1 LGRGGEE
8 DGVTLTQICT
18 VELIDYIKGLRDSLS
33 PVQEVMDAVLE
44 QHGIRVLIK
53 RDDLIH
59 PVISG
64 NKWRKLRHNLREA
77 AMNDHHTVLTF
88 GGAFSNHIAAT
99 AHACRNA
106 GLDSIGIIRGD
117 ELKEEDLNSTLRE
130 AKRMGMELHFVSR
143 EAYRRKTEP
152 EFLEELKTQH
162 GRFYAVPEGG
172 ANGLGVKGCAELL
185 PEVDEHYDV
194 VCCAAGT
201 GTTLAGL
208 RISLPEGKQ
217 LLGFPALKGGEFLLD
232 EVARMTEESRLR
244 ITVPQAAFSLVTDYH
259 FGGYAKMTP
268 ELMRFIEGFQERT
281 GIPLDPIYTGKMMFG
296 IYDLIQKGRFE
307 KGTTLLAIHTGGLQ
321 GWEGIRHRAQQSE
334 REFSRQNEGGDLR
347 DSGED

>member
-1 LGRGGEE
+1 M
-8 DGVTLTQICT
+8 
-18 VELIDYIKGLRDSLS
+18 ELIDYIKGHRDSLS
-33 PVQEVMDAVLE
+33 PVQEVMDTVLAL
-44 QHGIRVLIK
+44 HGVRLLIK

-117 ELKEEDLNSTLRE
+117 ELTDEELNSTLCE
-130 AKRMGMELHFVSR
+130 AKNKGMELHFVSR

-232 EVARMTEESRLR
+232 EVKRLTEESRLR
-244 ITVPQAAFSLVTDYH
+244 ITAPQAAFSLVTDYH

-321 GWEGIRHRAQQSE
+321 GWEGMRNRAQQSE
-334 REFSRQNEGGDLR
+334 RESSRQNEAGDLR

>member
-1 LGRGGEE
+1 LLNIAKLDAKNSKHKSRTRQALGRGREK
-8 DGVTLTQICT
+8 DGVTLTQIWT
-18 VELIDYIKGLRDSLS
+18 VELIDYIKGHRDSLS
-33 PVQEVMDAVLE
+33 PVQEVMDEVLE
-44 QHGIRVLIK
+44 QQGIRILIK
-53 RDDLIH
+53 RDDLIN

-77 AMNDHHTVLTF
+77 ALHDHHTVLTF

-117 ELKEEDLNSTLRE
+117 ELKDEELNSTLRE
-130 AKRMGMELHFVSR
+130 AKNKGMELHFVSR
-143 EAYRRKTEP
+143 EAYRRKTES

-185 PEVDEHYDV
+185 PEVDEHYDA

-217 LLGFPALKGGEFLLD
+217 LLGFPALKGGAFLLD
-232 EVARMTEESRLR
+232 EVSRLMAESRLKIAAPHADFR
-244 ITVPQAAFSLVTDYH
+244 SSPIITLEA
-259 FGGYAKMTP
+259 TP
-268 ELMRFIEGFQERT
+268 
-281 GIPLDPIYTGKMMFG
+281 K
-296 IYDLIQKGRFE
+296 
-307 KGTTLLAIHTGGLQ
+307 
-321 GWEGIRHRAQQSE
+321 
-334 REFSRQNEGGDLR
+334 
-347 DSGED
+347 

>member
-1 LGRGGEE
+1 
-8 DGVTLTQICT
+8 
-18 VELIDYIKGLRDSLS
+18 VELIDYIKGHRDSLS
-33 PVQEVMDAVLE
+33 PVQEVMDMMLE
-44 QHGIRVLIK
+44 LHGVRLLIK

-77 AMNDHHTVLTF
+77 ALHDHHTVLTF

-117 ELKEEDLNSTLRE
+117 ELTEEELNSTLRE
-130 AKRMGMELHFVSR
+130 AKNMGMELHFVSR
-143 EAYRRKTEP
+143 EAYRRKTESD
-152 EFLEELKTQH
+152 FLEELKTQH

-185 PEVDEHYDV
+185 PEVDEPYDV

-208 RISLPEGKQ
+208 RVSLPEGKQ

-232 EVARMTEESRLR
+232 EVARLTEESRLKL
-244 ITVPQAAFSLVTDYH
+244 TAPQAVFSLITDYH

-268 ELMRFIEGFQERT
+268 ELMLFIEGFQERT

-296 IYDLIQKGRFE
+296 IYDMLQKGRFA

-321 GWEGIRHRAQQSE
+321 GWDGMRNRAPQTE
-334 REFSRQNEGGDLR
+334 RESARKNEAGDLH
-347 DSGED
+347 DTGED

>member
-1 LGRGGEE
+1 M
-8 DGVTLTQICT
+8 
-18 VELIDYIKGLRDSLS
+18 ELIDYIKGHRDSLS

-44 QHGIRVLIK
+44 QHGIRVLLK

-77 AMNDHHTVLTF
+77 AMHDHHTVLTF

-106 GLDSIGIIRGD
+106 GLDSIGIIRGN

-130 AKRMGMELHFVSR
+130 AKLMGMKLHFVSR
-143 EAYRRKTEP
+143 EAYRRKTDAD
-152 EFLEELKTQH
+152 FLEELKTQH
-162 GRFYAVPEGG
+162 GRFYTVPEGG

-208 RISLPEGKQ
+208 RVSLPEGKY
-217 LLGFPALKGGEFLLD
+217 LLGFPALKGGDFLLD
-232 EVARMTEESRLR
+232 EVARLTEESRLR
-244 ITVPQAAFSLVTDYH
+244 ITAPQAAFSLVTDYH

-268 ELMRFIEGFQERT
+268 ELMQFIEGFQERT
-281 GIPLDPIYTGKMMFG
+281 GIPIDPIYTGKMMFG
-296 IYDLIQKGRFE
+296 IYDLIQKGRFATS
-307 KGTTLLAIHTGGLQ
+307 TTILAIHTGGRQ
-321 GWEGIRHRAQQSE
+321 GWDGMRNRAPQTE
-334 REFSRQNEGGDLR
+334 RESARKNEAGDLR

>member
-1 LGRGGEE
+1 MMLELH
-8 DGVTLTQICT
+8 GVRL
-18 VELIDYIKGLRDSLS
+18 
-33 PVQEVMDAVLE
+33 
-44 QHGIRVLIK
+44 LIK

-77 AMNDHHTVLTF
+77 ALHDHHTVLTF

-117 ELKEEDLNSTLRE
+117 ELTEEELNSTLRE
-130 AKRMGMELHFVSR
+130 AKNMGMELHFVSR
-143 EAYRRKTEP
+143 EAYRRKTESD
-152 EFLEELKTQH
+152 FLEELKTQH

-185 PEVDEHYDV
+185 PEVDEPYDV

-208 RISLPEGKQ
+208 RVSLPEGKQ

-232 EVARMTEESRLR
+232 EVARLTEESRLKL
-244 ITVPQAAFSLVTDYH
+244 TAPQAVFSLITDYH

-268 ELMRFIEGFQERT
+268 ELMLFIEGFQERT

-296 IYDLIQKGRFE
+296 IYDMLQKGRFA

-321 GWEGIRHRAQQSE
+321 GWDGMRNRAPQTE
-334 REFSRQNEGGDLR
+334 RESARKNEAGDLH
-347 DSGED
+347 DTGED

>member
-1 LGRGGEE
+1 M
-8 DGVTLTQICT
+8 
-18 VELIDYIKGLRDSLS
+18 ELIDYIKGHRDSLS
-33 PVQEVMDAVLE
+33 PMQEVMDTMLE
-44 QHGIRVLIK
+44 QQGIRVLIK

-77 AMNDHHTVLTF
+77 ALHDHHTVLTF

-99 AHACRNA
+99 AHACHNA
-106 GLDSIGIIRGD
+106 GLDSIGIIRGEELMD
-117 ELKEEDLNSTLRE
+117 EELNSTLRE
-130 AKRMGMELHFVSR
+130 AKNKGMELHFVSR
-143 EAYRRKTEP
+143 EAYRRKTEA

-172 ANGLGVKGCAELL
+172 ANGLGAKGCAELL

-194 VCCAAGT
+194 VCCGAGT

-217 LLGFPALKGGEFLLD
+217 LIGFPALKGGAFLLD
-232 EVARMTEESRLR
+232 EVARLTEESRLR
-244 ITVPQAAFSLVTDYH
+244 VTAPQAVFSLVTDYH
-259 FGGYAKMTP
+259 FGGYAKMTTK
-268 ELMRFIEGFQERT
+268 LMEFIEGFQERT

-334 REFSRQNEGGDLR
+334 RESSRQNDTGDLR